1 MSLEKCKQTE
11 CILMNISIDYTKRE
25 PIYEQIVREVE
36 KLITLGVLK
45 SGSQIPSVRALAYD
59 LGINPNTVKKA
70 YDILEENG
78 LIISKST
85 KGTFISDNISKA
97 KELKIEELINKM
109 REITKELETYGLDKE
124 EIIKRMK

>member
-1 MSLEKCKQTE
+1 
-11 CILMNISIDYTKRE
+11 MNINIDYGKRE

-36 KLITLGVLK
+36 KLITLGILK
-45 SGSQIPSVRALAYD
+45 PGTQIPSVRSLAVD

-70 YDILEENG
+70 YDILEEEG

-85 KGTFISDNISKA
+85 KGTFIGDNIDQA
-97 KELKIEELINKM
+97 KKLKMDELIEKINK
-109 REITKELETYGLDKE
+109 IIKELESYGLTKE